1 MLMNLLLNWN
11 TNLVAEKEIMLFPIF
26 GRGRVVPPAT
36 GEEIQPEAIREVAE
50 FLTGPCS
57 CEVKEMNPG
66 YDLLLSANWNSLGD
80 YQCRAD
86 VGVPPLTGLS
96 QFAAGATN
104 DPKATPGQPTASL
117 AAASTAPLARGH
129 LVRNLAMVLGIGMV
143 FLAAATL
150 VLKARAGRGPDDMNL
165 YRLVFREI
173 LHRKLSFSLGV
184 VSAAAAVA
192 CLVAELAILQKH
204 DARTEQVI
212 TAKEAETRQEMA
224 KLEDDYR
231 KLTLKMGFNVLILP
245 KGQDLSDLYADDFAS
260 KYMPE
265 EYATRLAKSRVATIN
280 HVLPSLQQKVKW
292 PECERTVLL
301 MGVRGEVYI
310 QSKQQKPLLE
320 PVAPGTMI
328 LGHELARNLA
338 LKAGDKTKLMG
349 REFTVTKVNAERGN
363 KDDITVWISLAE
375 AQEMLG
381 KPGLINGILALDCT
395 CDTVD
400 RLGRIRPEI
409 ARILP
414 DTQLIEYASQALA
427 RAEARQ
433 RAADRGPSQHRA

>member
-1 MLMNLLLNWN
+1 MKL
-11 TNLVAEKEIMLFPIF
+11 
-26 GRGRVVPPAT
+26 
-36 GEEIQPEAIREVAE
+36 
-50 FLTGPCS
+50 
-57 CEVKEMNPG
+57 
-66 YDLLLSANWNSLGD
+66 
-80 YQCRAD
+80 
-86 VGVPPLTGLS
+86 
-96 QFAAGATN
+96 
-104 DPKATPGQPTASL
+104 
-117 AAASTAPLARGH
+117 H
-129 LVRNLAMVLGIGMV
+129 
-143 FLAAATL
+143 
-150 VLKARAGRGPDDMNL
+150 
-165 YRLVFREI
+165 RLVFREI
-173 LHRKLSFSLGV
+173 LHRKLSFALGV
-184 VSAAAAVA
+184 ISAAVAVA

-212 TAKEAETRQEMA
+212 AAKEAETRQQMA

-245 KGQDLSDLYADDFAS
+245 KGQNLSDLYADDFAS

-292 PECERTVLL
+292 PERERTVLL

-349 REFTVTKVNAERGN
+349 REFTVAKVNAEHGN

-433 RAADRGPSQHRA
+433 RAAVEAQASIQREKDGRAKLRAGTRGVGRRARPGGDGRQRRMDRSARAGQRPRPARRDRHPLRARAAFAPDPADLSRQGSGHRTGRRVSGLCCRARHRRVVARSAGRAADPSCIR